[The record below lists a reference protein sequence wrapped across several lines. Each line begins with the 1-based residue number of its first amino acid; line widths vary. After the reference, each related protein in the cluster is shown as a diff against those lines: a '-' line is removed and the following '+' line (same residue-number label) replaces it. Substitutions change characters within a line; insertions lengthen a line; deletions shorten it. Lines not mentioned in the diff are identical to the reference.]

1 MVAASYRYGNLHV
14 EETQRELLFLKIKV
28 DGVAAILLE
37 LFQSEGM
44 CGTFIIR
51 WAAV

>member
-28 DGVAAILLE
+28 DGVAILLE